1 MRLLT
6 LCLLSLLPLLAQARS
21 IDQIEIAERLGAEHE
36 LPALQ
41 LNGAA
46 TRYFFGMVPVYIGAL
61 YLEQP
66 ANNSQQVITQDSAK
80 RMQFVMRRDVRARKI
95 AEALGDALSTNL
107 DESELRQLQ
116 PQIDQLMALYGNIT
130 LHTGDISSL
139 DYLPGQGT
147 RLIMG
152 GQEKGRLPGKALYD
166 ALLKVWIG
174 PSPVSREFKAAILG
188 GAAPASARFDS
199 AENKN
204 SVKATN

>member
-21 IDQIEIAERLGAEHE
+21 IDQIEIAEQLSAGQE

-66 ANNSQQVITQDSAK
+66 ANNSQQIITQDSAK

-95 AEALGDALSTNL
+95 AEALSDALSTNL
-107 DESELRQLQ
+107 DETELLQLQ
-116 PQIDQLMALYGNIT
+116 PQIDQLMALYGNVT
-130 LHTGDISSL
+130 LHTGDVSSL

-147 RLIMG
+147 RLIMDG
-152 GQEKGRLPGKALYD
+152 KEKGRVPGKTLYD

-174 PSPVSREFKAAILG
+174 HSPVSREFKAAILG

-204 SVKATN
+204 SLKAAN

>member
-6 LCLLSLLPLLAQARS
+6 LCLLSLLPYIAQARS
-21 IDQIEIAERLGAEHE
+21 IDQIEIAEQLSAGQE

-66 ANNSQQVITQDSAK
+66 ASNSQQIITQDSAK
-80 RMQFVMRRDVRARKI
+80 RMQFVMRRNVRARKI
-95 AEALGDALSTNL
+95 AEALSDALSTNL
-107 DESELRQLQ
+107 DEAELRQLQ
-116 PQIDQLMALYGNIT
+116 PQIDQLMALYGNVT

-147 RLIMG
+147 RLIMS
-152 GQEKGRLPGKALYD
+152 GQEKGRLPGKTLYD

-188 GAAPASARFDS
+188 GAAPSSARFDS
-199 AENKN
+199 AENK
-204 SVKATN
+204 SSAKAAN

>member
-1 MRLLT
+1 MRMLT

-21 IDQIEIAERLGAEHE
+21 IDQIEIAEQLSAGQE

-66 ANNSQQVITQDSAK
+66 ANNSQQIITQDSAK

-95 AEALGDALSTNL
+95 AEALSDALSTNL
-107 DESELRQLQ
+107 DEAELRQLQ
-116 PQIDQLMALYGNIT
+116 PQIDQLMALYGNVT
-130 LHTGDISSL
+130 LHKGDISSL

-147 RLIMG
+147 RLIMS
-152 GQEKGRLPGKALYD
+152 GQDKGRIPGKQLYD

-174 PSPVSREFKAAILG
+174 PSPVSREFKASILG
-188 GAAPASARFDS
+188 GAAPTSARFDS
-199 AENKN
+199 AENK
-204 SVKATN
+204 SSMAATN

>member
-6 LCLLSLLPLLAQARS
+6 LCLLSLLPYIAQARS
-21 IDQIEIAERLGAEHE
+21 IDQIEIADQLSAGQE

-66 ANNSQQVITQDSAK
+66 ASNSQQIITQDSAK
-80 RMQFVMRRDVRARKI
+80 RMQFVMRRNVRARKI
-95 AEALGDALSTNL
+95 AEALSDALSTNL
-107 DESELRQLQ
+107 DEAELRQLQ
-116 PQIDQLMALYGNIT
+116 PQIDQLMALYGNVT

-147 RLIMG
+147 RLIMS
-152 GQEKGRLPGKALYD
+152 GQEKGRLPGKTLYD

-188 GAAPASARFDS
+188 GAAPSSARFDS
-199 AENKN
+199 AENK
-204 SVKATN
+204 SSAKAAN

>member
-21 IDQIEIAERLGAEHE
+21 IDQIEIAEQLSAGQE

-66 ANNSQQVITQDSAK
+66 ANNSQQIITQDSAK

-95 AEALGDALSTNL
+95 AEALSDALSTNL
-107 DESELRQLQ
+107 DEAELRQLQ
-116 PQIDQLMALYGNIT
+116 PQIDQLMALYGNVT
-130 LHTGDISSL
+130 LHKGDVSSL

-147 RLIMG
+147 RLIMS
-152 GQEKGRLPGKALYD
+152 GQDKGRIPGKQLYD

-174 PSPVSREFKAAILG
+174 PSPVSREFKASILG
-188 GAAPASARFDS
+188 GAAPTSARFDS
-199 AENKN
+199 AENK
-204 SVKATN
+204 SSMAATN

>member
-21 IDQIEIAERLGAEHE
+21 IDQIEIAEQLSAGQE

-66 ANNSQQVITQDSAK
+66 ANNSQQIITQDSAK

-95 AEALGDALSTNL
+95 AEALSDALSTNL
-107 DESELRQLQ
+107 DEAELRQLQ
-116 PQIDQLMALYGNIT
+116 PQIDQLMALYGNVT
-130 LHTGDISSL
+130 LHKGDISSL

-147 RLIMG
+147 RLIMS
-152 GQEKGRLPGKALYD
+152 GQDKGRIPGKRLYD
-166 ALLKVWIG
+166 AVLKVWIG
-174 PSPVSREFKAAILG
+174 PSPVSREFKASILG
-188 GAAPASARFDS
+188 GAAPTSARFDS
-199 AENKN
+199 AENK
-204 SVKATN
+204 SSMAATN